1 MNNLQSTRDG
11 FGKAVLSLGKKHKNL
26 YVLSADLRDSL
37 RVGDFAKELPNQFV
51 ECGVA
56 EQNMVGM
63 AAGLSM
69 NGIVPFATSFAVF
82 SPGRTWGQIK
92 ISVCLSNLP
101 VKIVGGYG
109 GFGNYKDGASH
120 HALEDI
126 ALMRVLPRMKIFTPA
141 DFNQAAIFVDEAFK
155 DKHPNY
161 IRLSGEQTGNFINN
175 KDFKVGKAQVVRRGG
190 EVTIISYGP
199 MLFHALN
206 AVKKSG
212 VKATVL
218 NMHTIKP
225 LDKDSIKESL
235 DISPKVMVIEDH
247 QIYGGLGSAV
257 AEVLSKTGRKHKLKI
272 LGVKNKFG
280 RSARNIEDLYKYFKL
295 DEETLS
301 QKIKKFVG

>member
-1 MNNLQSTRDG
+1 MSNLQSTRDG
-11 FGKAVLSLGKKHKNL
+11 FGKAILSFGKKHKNL

-37 RVGDFAKELPNQFV
+37 RVGEFAKELPNQFV

-56 EQNMVGM
+56 EQNMIGI
-63 AAGLSM
+63 ASGLAM
-69 NGIVPFATSFAVF
+69 NGVVPFATSFAVF
-82 SPGRTWGQIK
+82 SPGRTWEQIK

-109 GFGNYKDGASH
+109 GFSNYKDGASH

-126 ALMRVLPRMKIFTPA
+126 ALTRVLPKMRIFVPA
-141 DFNQAAIFVDEAFK
+141 DFNQAAIFVEEAFK
-155 DKHPNY
+155 DTHPNY
-161 IRLSGEQTGNFINN
+161 IRLSGEPTENFVNN
-175 KDFKVGKAQVVRRGG
+175 KDFKVGKAQVLKEGNG
-190 EVTIISYGP
+190 VTIISYGP
-199 MLFHALN
+199 MLFHVLN

-212 VKATVL
+212 VSATVL

-225 LDKDSIKESL
+225 LDKQAVKDSLEVSQKI
-235 DISPKVMVIEDH
+235 MVIEDH

-257 AEVLSKTGRKHKLKI
+257 AEVLAKSGKKHKLKI

-295 DEETLS
+295 DEDTLS
-301 QKIKKFVG
+301 KKIKDFVG